1 MLNMCTIYSRS
12 RFHHNI
18 FLFYTVSYR
27 DEEDELLQ
35 LAIQQSLAQSE
46 SESGN
51 AVFNQEED
59 DMAR

>member
-1 MLNMCTIYSRS
+1 MFYLNK
-12 RFHHNI
+12 
-18 FLFYTVSYR
+18 VSYR

-35 LAIQQSLAQSE
+35 LAIQQSLSE

-51 AVFNQEED
+51 AVFNQQED